1 MKLVVSTYLGFGSIQ
16 TLRRKFNKLSV
27 DRFEKGRKLVYLN
40 QVLYVYILNNQ
51 DMNFKYPYWTLMQVY
66 LTE

>member
-40 QVLYVYILNNQ
+40 QVLCVYILNNQ
-51 DMNFKYPYWTLMQVY
+51 DMNFKYPY
-66 LTE
+66 